1 MIYKMKVLLIS
12 GLFSLLFTS
21 CSEKF
26 EYVDSLKFNNSIANR
41 TDIETAEELIGLY
54 YGFPENEGTQN
65 ISIETKKLELG
76 KIQVTLV
83 HDEMKDDSI
92 KALKIVMIVKQIDQ
106 SWTVIEI
113 KKNWKCWEGRGHTN
127 WGAEYCN

>member
-1 MIYKMKVLLIS
+1 MKGFLIV
-12 GLFSLLFTS
+12 GLFSILLTS

-26 EYVDSLKFNNSIANR
+26 EYVDSTKFNNSIANR
-41 TDIETAEELIGLY
+41 TDIETAEEIIELY

-65 ISIETKKLELG
+65 ISIGTKELELG

-83 HDEMKDDSI
+83 HDDLKDDSLR
-92 KALKIVMIVKQIDQ
+92 ALKIVMIVKQINQ

-127 WGAEYCN
+127 WGTEYCN

>member
-1 MIYKMKVLLIS
+1 MLL
-12 GLFSLLFTS
+12 TS

-26 EYVDSLKFNNSIANR
+26 EYVDSTKFNNSIASR
-41 TDIETAEELIGLY
+41 SDIETAEELILFY
-54 YGFPENEGTQN
+54 YGYSESEGTPN
-65 ISIETKKLELG
+65 ISVETKELKLG

-83 HDEMKDDSI
+83 HDDMKDDSMR
-92 KALKIVMIVKQIDQ
+92 AVKIVMIVKQTDQ

-127 WGAEYCN
+127 WGTEYCN

>member
-1 MIYKMKVLLIS
+1 MKKYLIV
-12 GLFSLLFTS
+12 GLFSMLLTS

-26 EYVDSLKFNNSIANR
+26 EYVDSTKFNNSIASR
-41 TDIETAEELIGLY
+41 SDIETAEELILFY
-54 YGFPENEGTQN
+54 YGYSESEGTPN
-65 ISIETKKLELG
+65 ISVETKELKLG

-83 HDEMKDDSI
+83 HDDMKDDSMR
-92 KALKIVMIVKQIDQ
+92 AVKIVMIVKQTDQ

-127 WGAEYCN
+127 WGTEYCN